1 MFSGIVKGAGRVAS
15 LEELGGDRRLVI
27 DYRGVELG
35 PVQPGASVAVN
46 GVCLTATRCDASS
59 FTADVSNATLAATT
73 LGSLPSGAPVNLE
86 PSLRL
91 GDSLDGHL
99 VSGHVDGV
107 ARILRR
113 QPDARSVAFTI
124 ELPAP
129 LARFVALKGSVA
141 VDGVSL
147 TVNEVGSGQ
156 FTVNVIPATMERTI
170 IASYVVGGTVNIEVD
185 IIARYLDRLR
195 IAGA

>member
-1 MFSGIVKGAGRVAS
+1 MFSGIVKGVGRVSA
-15 LEELGGDRRLVI
+15 LDEIGGDRRLVI
-27 DYRGVELG
+27 DFSGIELG
-35 PVQPGASVAVN
+35 PLQPGDSVAVN
-46 GVCLTATRCDASS
+46 GVCLTATTCDQATFS
-59 FTADVSNATLAATT
+59 ADVSNATLAATT
-73 LGSLPSGAPVNLE
+73 LGSLATGAAVNLE

-107 ARILRR
+107 GRVLKR
-113 QPDARSVAFTI
+113 QQDARSVVFTM

-129 LARFVALKGSVA
+129 LARFVAQKGSVA

-147 TVNEVGSGQ
+147 TVNAVDNNR

-170 IASYVVGGTVNIEVD
+170 IANYVVGGAVNIEVD

-195 IAGA
+195 TTGA